1 MIEHHQISSE
11 KALGQKFFVSPGITE
26 SQIAQLISLTSAQS
40 DPAIMRNT
48 SDWKDGQGRFAS
60 RLNFDK
66 WINKG
71 RSVYV
76 LSQNKQ
82 DLAGIVW
89 YGAEQL
95 PLNGNTFIKDFD
107 PSKYGITYAI
117 RLYTPA
123 RGMGLAPIFT
133 TTTLKLFQSSLAYQ
147 NITNKGI
154 WLETN
159 SDNIS
164 AIKAYEKIGCKQVS
178 TSTQNGRIIMVFP
191 PLVWL
196 LKIMF

>member
-1 MIEHHQISSE
+1 MKDHTIISST
-11 KALGQKFFVSPGITE
+11 KLPKLQFYISPGITE
-26 SQIAQLISLTSAQS
+26 RQISQLLNFSRNQDDKELIV
-40 DPAIMRNT
+40 NT

-60 RLNFDK
+60 RLNYDK

-76 LSQNKQ
+76 LSQNKH

-123 RGMGLAPIFT
+123 RGMGLAPIFS
-133 TTTLKLFQSSLAYQ
+133 TTTLKLFKSSLAYQ

-191 PLVWL
+191 
-196 LKIMF
+196 